1 MDIFG
6 GRYSVSPRL
15 DPGHTARRWPS
26 WASGGRCVQ
35 TSGDRVANLQ
45 HTFGVPRR
53 QQTSGFRTLGS
64 LLIQR
69 VRGSKEQCRSPTDGT
84 PEVGAR
90 GSRIPDPPPSGHP
103 CPTGSR
109 PGEPLPPPESSS
121 AGKLT
126 ATSPSSAQKDPLPS
140 HLHPPALRLPRP
152 RLRAPSPLC
161 CAPRMHPLQC
171 RHTQTQPFLH
181 QATPATYLCFLR
193 RSSSTHSNPKRS
205 GSSVVTGTN

>member
-6 GRYSVSPRL
+6 GRYSASPRL
-15 DPGHTARRWPS
+15 APGHRARRWPS
-26 WASGGRCVQ
+26 CASGGRCVQ
-35 TSGDRVANLQ
+35 TSGDRVTNLQ
-45 HTFGVPRR
+45 HAFGVPSR

-64 LLIQR
+64 LLIRR
-69 VRGSKEQCRSPTDGT
+69 VRGSKEQCGSPTDGT

-90 GSRIPDPPPSGHP
+90 GSRMPDPPPSGHL

-140 HLHPPALRLPRP
+140 HLTPLLSGSPTPASVLPHHSAVLLECTHYSADTRKRGPFCTRPLTPPTCASFVAHPP
-152 RLRAPSPLC
+152 
-161 CAPRMHPLQC
+161 
-171 RHTQTQPFLH
+171 HTQTPNG
-181 QATPATYLCFLR
+181 QAAPW
-193 RSSSTHSNPKRS
+193 
-205 GSSVVTGTN
+205 